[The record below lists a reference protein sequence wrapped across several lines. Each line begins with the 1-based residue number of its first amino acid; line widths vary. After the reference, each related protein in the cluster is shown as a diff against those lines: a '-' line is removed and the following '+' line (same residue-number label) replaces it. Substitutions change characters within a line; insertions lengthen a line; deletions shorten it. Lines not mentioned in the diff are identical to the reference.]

1 MSNDY
6 NVKILSIRRLNENI
20 YLEDKGNTNDCLS
33 DIVYRSLI
41 NSVSLIPFVFLYLS
55 RWFIIPIIRHYLISR
70 LEHACYQWT
79 GNAHW

>member
-33 DIVYRSLI
+33 DIVDRSRV
-41 NSVSLIPFVFLYLS
+41 NSVSLILFIFLSLS
-55 RWFIIPIIRHYLISR
+55 RLFIIPIIRHYLISR
-70 LEHACYQWT
+70 LEHARYQWT
-79 GNAHW
+79 GNAY